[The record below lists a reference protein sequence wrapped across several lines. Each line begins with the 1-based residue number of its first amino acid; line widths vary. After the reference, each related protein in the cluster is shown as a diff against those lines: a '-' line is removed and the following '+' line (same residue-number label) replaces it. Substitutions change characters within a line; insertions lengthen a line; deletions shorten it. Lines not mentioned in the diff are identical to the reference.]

1 MRRDAAPGCAAVG
14 RSGLARH
21 TRDTGEW
28 PETDG
33 AHCGPPQRAGAG
45 RSARRRS
52 GSIPRREL
60 GVFDPAPCGPGP
72 LGAVRRN
79 AVEVRRVAAAP
90 ARHPH
95 GNVDLQLA
103 RWLSGEKAGLG
114 NPRSRVRVRETV
126 LFATFPAVRTGKPI
140 YPSPPFALGVRA
152 LRPCGLRPIGE
163 RLVPEGTFA
172 RAQNQPPM
180 WEWSHSEWPPGR
192 TAAPRTTPLPLRG
205 PGRTAAPRTRPCG
218 TAAARTRNR
227 RRAPGRTRRC
237 RRANLRERQRES
249 HGETSPGYLPPV
261 AQWLR
266 PDPARL
272 RSIARCA
279 PLRTPPVRTL
289 PGPRSHLAG
298 PASGGWRVG
307 AANKLGLCGF
317 P

>member
-1 MRRDAAPGCAAVG
+1 MFP
-14 RSGLARH
+14 
-21 TRDTGEW
+21 
-28 PETDG
+28 
-33 AHCGPPQRAGAG
+33 
-45 RSARRRS
+45 RRS
-52 GSIPRREL
+52 HWETYIP
-60 GVFDPAPCGPGP
+60 
-72 LGAVRRN
+72 
-79 AVEVRRVAAAP
+79 
-90 ARHPH
+90 
-95 GNVDLQLA
+95 
-103 RWLSGEKAGLG
+103 K
-114 NPRSRVRVRETV
+114 
-126 LFATFPAVRTGKPI
+126 PAVRTGSAGTAPLRTASHRRATG
-140 YPSPPFALGVRA
+140 PRGNVRT
-152 LRPCGLRPIGE
+152 RPKSAP
-163 RLVPEGTFA
+163 A
-172 RAQNQPPM
+172 

-192 TAAPRTTPLPLRG
+192 TAAPRTAPLPLRG